1 MATALSYEE
10 KMLRKKAQHYLLC
23 MSDKCSRKEH
33 CHRWHVAQWTPD
45 DMRIANVINPYRK
58 DVVEGNCIDFRSD
71 KKRRMARGMVNFY
84 ENIPEPKAKAIRK
97 AIIADL
103 TKTKYFKS
111 ATTPSPSPRKIKPTS
126 PLSAVPMAGNEPL
139 SFDSYYEEYDF

>member
-1 MATALSYEE
+1 MFRE
-10 KMLRKKAQHYLLC
+10 KAQHYLLC
-23 MSDKCSRKEH
+23 MNDKCSRKEH
-33 CHRWHVAQWTPD
+33 CLRWLVAQLTPD
-45 DMRIANVINPYRK
+45 DLRIVNVINPYRK

-97 AIIADL
+97 ALIADL
-103 TKTKYFKS
+103 TKTKYFKFRNG
-111 ATTPSPSPRKIKPTS
+111 TFPITPEDQAHI
-126 PLSAVPMAGNEPL
+126 AVICRANGWKEPL